1 MLPEDTIQ
9 GICLRYGISVV
20 ALRQANMF
28 SGNAFRS
35 RKTLRI
41 PIEKGVNIKLQKNE
55 PELILQRFKNLT
67 NEQTVE
73 SKYYLEENNYNLE
86 IAYKMWV
93 DDQKWTSEH
102 VDENGEYQ
110 NNDIEDDDEI
120 LAADISD
127 TDPTMQTVT
136 PFEICMEEPD
146 SVFGSNVNDKTPLL
160 A

>member
-1 MLPEDTIQ
+1 
-9 GICLRYGISVV
+9 
-20 ALRQANMF
+20 MF

-110 NNDIEDDDEI
+110 NNDIEDDDI